1 MQESPGSVNSVYR
14 QFYGRGFTINPNG
27 GQVFIEIDFKEAID
41 YNNDDGLLSINESIL
56 FWKYPKEISSA
67 VKGVSYMVTTVDS
80 IFSKGKFTQELQCI
94 INTFPDISAKN
105 TAAAAGRPNI
115 TEQTATSTG
124 LTLTATNANN
134 ARAAFAA
141 TDERRTDV
149 RTGSSQTGSSGAA
162 NTGENSSGNTG
173 YLKDNPPNTENPSM
187 GNEAAKYNTNQSS
200 NAASEPDDE
209 NVVNPKQQPA
219 NQGGR
224 DEPVQGR
231 PRGGA

>member
-1 MQESPGSVNSVYR
+1 M
-14 QFYGRGFTINPNG
+14 
-27 GQVFIEIDFKEAID
+27 
-41 YNNDDGLLSINESIL
+41 
-56 FWKYPKEISSA
+56 
-67 VKGVSYMVTTVDS
+67 
-80 IFSKGKFTQELQCI
+80 
-94 INTFPDISAKN
+94 
-105 TAAAAGRPNI
+105 
-115 TEQTATSTG
+115 
-124 LTLTATNANN
+124 
-134 ARAAFAA
+134 ARLN
-141 TDERRTDV
+141 V
-149 RTGSSQTGSSGAA
+149 RTGGSQTGSSGAA